1 MYNFLLI
8 DDYEGEIDS
17 FKDTIEVLNKK
28 KGEIFYNLDIAD
40 SFTSGMEKINETF
53 DGIIVDIQLDN
64 NKSGNEIIDE
74 IMKKTRVPVVVYT
87 ATPDVRD
94 DLESIVKVFKK
105 SEISQEEI
113 INYLCNILDTG
124 LFNVIGR
131 MGIIEQKMTEIFW
144 ENLYPLRELW
154 MNYKS
159 MDINTE
165 KVLLRY
171 ALANIQEHFDITDN
185 DTEMSENIYLTEEM
199 YIKYINTVDSVNR
212 VQTGAIV
219 KGKDEN
225 EKYFIILSPPCD
237 LALHKGKFKS
247 DRILLCEIDSYDDLN
262 KNLISKA
269 TNSKDKQKRIE
280 EIIQNN
286 RTRYYHWL
294 PRNILFEGGFINFRK
309 VSSYSQEDFN
319 EKFME
324 PKLKVQ
330 EAFVKNILNR
340 FSSFYGRQGQPD
352 FDFTNE
358 LKTNKDIFRKL

>member
-1 MYNFLLI
+1 M
-8 DDYEGEIDS
+8 
-17 FKDTIEVLNKK
+17 
-28 KGEIFYNLDIAD
+28 
-40 SFTSGMEKINETF
+40 
-53 DGIIVDIQLDN
+53 
-64 NKSGNEIIDE
+64 
-74 IMKKTRVPVVVYT
+74 
-87 ATPDVRD
+87 
-94 DLESIVKVFKK
+94 
-105 SEISQEEI
+105 
-113 INYLCNILDTG
+113 DTG
-124 LFNVIGR
+124 LFNVLGR

-154 MNYKS
+154 MDYKS
-159 MDINTE
+159 RDINTE

-185 DTEMSENIYLTEEM
+185 DTEMSDNIYLTEEM

-294 PRNILFEGGFINFRK
+294 PKNILFEGGFINFRK

-319 EKFME
+319 QKFME

-358 LKTNKDIFRKL
+358 LKTNKDIFRRL

>member
-28 KGEIFYNLDIAD
+28 KGEIFYNLAIAD

-94 DLESIVKVFKK
+94 DLESIVKVCKK

-124 LFNVIGR
+124 LFNVLGR

-154 MNYKS
+154 MDYKS
-159 MDINTE
+159 MGINTE

-219 KGKDEN
+219 KGKNDN

-237 LALHKGKFKS
+237 LALHNGKFKS
-247 DRILLCEIDSYDDLN
+247 DRILLCKIENNMEVYNDLIN
-262 KNLISKA
+262 ANSIKKIEKKQKFIKNLIN
-269 TNSKDKQKRIE
+269 NSYC
-280 EIIQNN
+280 N
-286 RTRYYHWL
+286 YYHWL
-294 PRNILFEGGFINFRK
+294 PESKIFKGGCINFRK
-309 VSSYSQEDFN
+309 IKTISLDEYKNQFELP
-319 EKFME
+319 KF
-324 PKLKVQ
+324 KVQ
-330 EAFVKNILNR
+330 EVFVKNILNR
-340 FSSFYGRQGQPD
+340 FSSYYSRQGQPD
-352 FDFTNE
+352 FDFE
-358 LKTNKDIFRKL
+358 KESKSICKDL

>member
-1 MYNFLLI
+1 MYYLSLVKLNRLRFKYGMKVRLNSCGKGLCI
-8 DDYEGEIDS
+8 VHLGSIITNGDVGED
-17 FKDTIEVLNKK
+17 
-28 KGEIFYNLDIAD
+28 A
-40 SFTSGMEKINETF
+40 
-53 DGIIVDIQLDN
+53 
-64 NKSGNEIIDE
+64 
-74 IMKKTRVPVVVYT
+74 R
-87 ATPDVRD
+87 
-94 DLESIVKVFKK
+94 
-105 SEISQEEI
+105 
-113 INYLCNILDTG
+113 
-124 LFNVIGR
+124 LF
-131 MGIIEQKMTEIFW
+131 
-144 ENLYPLRELW
+144 
-154 MNYKS
+154 
-159 MDINTE
+159 
-165 KVLLRY
+165 
-171 ALANIQEHFDITDN
+171 
-185 DTEMSENIYLTEEM
+185 
-199 YIKYINTVDSVNR
+199 VNS
-212 VQTGAIV
+212 AIV

-294 PRNILFEGGFINFRK
+294 PRNLLFEGRFINFRK

-319 EKFME
+319 EKFMK